1 MENVAQYSNSLVYPS
16 SSTPGTRSHED
27 DNPVNASSAWLS
39 GQRSASNSST
49 SSTQLSSIY
58 SAVDRPPDHGDYAST
73 STSYGQVQ
81 PNDSYS
87 NYSQPSNIRPEDDGN
102 HSATIALS
110 PQISGSIGPSRLT
123 RRQTRAQS
131 TLHLGL
137 RRDRPPAPSNV
148 QSDLHGADES
158 SYYMS
163 PGSAVSRPQT
173 PASSSDPNR
182 YQLPDRMSF
191 TMGSGG
197 IPLQS
202 PRYLSTPVSASPYS
216 PFPMYHQHSRSA
228 SSYSTSNPRSASP
241 ALSVAS
247 ALTSIS
253 SATSAPNSQTFPAFP
268 LPSPPGAVIPRAK
281 QRKQRLFN
289 VDRKAICIYH
299 QDNPNARQE
308 DIAARYGVERSTIS
322 KILKNKTK
330 WMNVPEDEDMRVAK
344 HRPSKFPEVEEA
356 LVEWLLQMKQQQQN
370 TLLSDNLIRTKA
382 KETARSLQ
390 IPDERFKAS
399 SGWVENFKH
408 RHNIR
413 KGVWQGHEKVLR
425 ASRGLAGAQEHRR
438 GATDTVLSPLNPAFE
453 GRSEV
458 ANGHDSEEHST
469 MADGDDDMESEDE
482 PEVPHPLQ
490 SQSDTG
496 PSLSQAPLGPTLPL
510 PRMWALQ
517 TDHLT
522 APNTPLSS
530 APPGNAHEP
539 IPHQSFVHQRHEE
552 RQPDP
557 VAADMNLSAL
567 PNPVQQHLQVTD
579 PQQGVQLTH
588 PDPSSQYTEPA
599 VVYQPAPPIT
609 AGDTIANIGEAE
621 DAINKVIGFVD
632 SRPNLLSQTQRD
644 VLHEIKCTLFQL
656 GSGVPF
662 DRNWR

>member
-1 MENVAQYSNSLVYPS
+1 
-16 SSTPGTRSHED
+16 
-27 DNPVNASSAWLS
+27 
-39 GQRSASNSST
+39 
-49 SSTQLSSIY
+49 
-58 SAVDRPPDHGDYAST
+58 
-73 STSYGQVQ
+73 
-81 PNDSYS
+81 
-87 NYSQPSNIRPEDDGN
+87 
-102 HSATIALS
+102 
-110 PQISGSIGPSRLT
+110 
-123 RRQTRAQS
+123 
-131 TLHLGL
+131 
-137 RRDRPPAPSNV
+137 
-148 QSDLHGADES
+148 
-158 SYYMS
+158 
-163 PGSAVSRPQT
+163 
-173 PASSSDPNR
+173 
-182 YQLPDRMSF
+182 
-191 TMGSGG
+191 
-197 IPLQS
+197 
-202 PRYLSTPVSASPYS
+202 
-216 PFPMYHQHSRSA
+216 
-228 SSYSTSNPRSASP
+228 
-241 ALSVAS
+241 
-247 ALTSIS
+247 
-253 SATSAPNSQTFPAFP
+253 
-268 LPSPPGAVIPRAK
+268 
-281 QRKQRLFN
+281 
-289 VDRKAICIYH
+289 
-299 QDNPNARQE
+299 
-308 DIAARYGVERSTIS
+308 
-322 KILKNKTK
+322 
-330 WMNVPEDEDMRVAK
+330 MNVPEDEDMRVAK

-425 ASRGLAGAQEHRR
+425 ASRGHAGIQEHRR

-458 ANGHDSEEHST
+458 TNGRDSEEHST

-490 SQSDTG
+490 SQNDTG
-496 PSLSQAPLGPTLPL
+496 SSMSQASLGPTLPL

-522 APNTPLSS
+522 APSTPLSS
-530 APPGNAHEP
+530 VPPGNAHEP
-539 IPHQSFVHQRHEE
+539 ISHQSFVHQRHEE

-557 VAADMNLSAL
+557 VAADINLSAL

-588 PDPSSQYTEPA
+588 PDPGSQYTEPA

-609 AGDTIANIGEAE
+609 AGDTNIGEAE
-621 DAINKVIGFVD
+621 DAINKVIVFVD